1 MLDRYQLSH
10 YRVVAERDFLKF
22 GATEFPGWFG
32 HIMSTAFVSDYINV
46 RISKGD
52 GGIDGY
58 RLSTV
63 TVYQVYGPRVR
74 SHSPTIAKIRDDFS
88 TAKVTMKAHGLEL
101 KGWVFV
107 HNDPQD
113 LSHEVVLTIAALQK
127 ENPGVTIHSWAFD
140 AIWDVVKQLS
150 PDKLEALF
158 GFTSPTA
165 ASMDRLEFPALV
177 PIIEFLERA
186 PIPANADLTKPSV
199 KKLDFNALSMERRT
213 IVETGNRKSGLVFEY
228 LDGLPD
234 PQIGEQIA
242 QAFRDRY
249 RSLREAGMAPDR
261 IFDALW
267 EAGGASI
274 LRNRYRSTRSRQS
287 WLTTSIAAISS
298 KTRQSD
304 FSYNV

>member
-1 MLDRYQLSH
+1 MIDRYQLSH

-22 GATEFPGWFG
+22 GATEFQGWFG
-32 HIMSTAFVSDYINV
+32 RIMATAFTSDYVNV
-46 RISKGD
+46 RVSKGD

-58 RLSTV
+58 RLSSLI
-63 TVYQVYGPRVR
+63 VYQVYGPRVG
-74 SHSPTIAKIRDDFS
+74 SDSSTTTKIRDDFA
-88 TAKVTMKAHGLEL
+88 TAKATLKEYGLEI

-113 LSHEVVLTIAALQK
+113 LSHEVALTIAALQK
-127 ENPGVTIHSWAFD
+127 ENPGVTIHRWAFE
-140 AIWDVVKQLS
+140 AIWDVIKQLS
-150 PDKLEALF
+150 LDKLEAIF

-165 ASMDRLEFPALV
+165 ASMDRLEFAALV

-199 KKLDFNALSMERRT
+199 KKLDFNALSAERRT
-213 IVETGNRKSGLVFEY
+213 IIETGNRKSGLIFEY

-234 PQIGEQIA
+234 PQVGEQIA

-249 RSLREAGMAPDR
+249 RSLRVAGLAPDR

-267 EAGGASI
+267 ETGGGEHFTKPLQMAAVSAI
-274 LRNRYRSTRSRQS
+274 LAYYFHSCDIFEN
-287 WLTTSIAAISS
+287 APG
-298 KTRQSD
+298 
-304 FSYNV
+304 